1 MRRGILVNLNH
12 ILKKWEYLIYSLA
25 NIVSVRKITGDLV
38 NTELSEILPDLSEF
52 KRELQEISAEKWL
65 NILENAGNILGIQF

>member
-1 MRRGILVNLNH
+1 MNLTCV
-12 ILKKWEYLIYSLA
+12 LKRWEHLIYSLA
-25 NIVSVRKITGDLV
+25 SIVNAGKITGNLV

-65 NILENAGNILGIQF
+65 NILQNAENILGIQF

>member
-1 MRRGILVNLNH
+1 MNLTCV
-12 ILKKWEYLIYSLA
+12 LKRWEHLIYSLA
-25 NIVSVRKITGDLV
+25 NIVNARKITGDLV
-38 NTELSEILPDLSEF
+38 NTELSEILSDLSEF

>member
-1 MRRGILVNLNH
+1 MNLNH
-12 ILKKWEYLIYSLA
+12 ILKKWEHLIYSLA
-25 NIVSVRKITGDLV
+25 NIVNARKFTGDLV

-52 KRELQEISAEKWL
+52 KRELQEISAENWL

>member
-1 MRRGILVNLNH
+1 MNLTCV
-12 ILKKWEYLIYSLA
+12 LKRWEHLIHSLA
-25 NIVSVRKITGDLV
+25 NIVNARKITGDLV

-65 NILENAGNILGIQF
+65 NVLENAGNILGIQF

>member
-1 MRRGILVNLNH
+1 MNLTCV
-12 ILKKWEYLIYSLA
+12 LKRWEHLIYSLA
-25 NIVSVRKITGDLV
+25 NIVNARKITGDLV
-38 NTELSEILPDLSEF
+38 SMELSEILPDLSEF

>member
-1 MRRGILVNLNH
+1 MKLNH
-12 ILKKWEYLIYSLA
+12 ILKKWEHLIYSLA
-25 NIVSVRKITGDLV
+25 NIVNARKFTGDLV

>member
-1 MRRGILVNLNH
+1 MNLTCVLKRWEHLV
-12 ILKKWEYLIYSLA
+12 YSLA
-25 NIVSVRKITGDLV
+25 NIVNARKFTGNLV
-38 NTELSEILPDLSEF
+38 SMELSEILPDLSEF

>member
-1 MRRGILVNLNH
+1 MNLTCV
-12 ILKKWEYLIYSLA
+12 LKRWEHLIYSLA
-25 NIVSVRKITGDLV
+25 NIVDARKITGDLV

-65 NILENAGNILGIQF
+65 NILQNAENILGIQF

>member
-1 MRRGILVNLNH
+1 MNLTCVLKRWEHLV
-12 ILKKWEYLIYSLA
+12 YSLA
-25 NIVSVRKITGDLV
+25 NIVDARKFTGDLV
-38 NTELSEILPDLSEF
+38 SMELSEILPDLSEF

>member
-1 MRRGILVNLNH
+1 MNLTCV
-12 ILKKWEYLIYSLA
+12 LKRWEQLIYSLA
-25 NIVSVRKITGDLV
+25 NIVNARKVTGDLV
-38 NTELSEILPDLSEF
+38 NTELSEILLDLSEF

>member
-1 MRRGILVNLNH
+1 MNLTCV
-12 ILKKWEYLIYSLA
+12 LKKWEHLIYSLA
-25 NIVSVRKITGDLV
+25 NIVNARKITGDLV

>member
-1 MRRGILVNLNH
+1 MKLNH
-12 ILKKWEYLIYSLA
+12 ILKKWEHLIYSLA
-25 NIVSVRKITGDLV
+25 NIVNARKITGDLV

>member
-1 MRRGILVNLNH
+1 MNLTCV
-12 ILKKWEYLIYSLA
+12 LKRWEHLIYSLA
-25 NIVSVRKITGDLV
+25 NIVNAKKVTGDLV

>member
-1 MRRGILVNLNH
+1 MNLTCV
-12 ILKKWEYLIYSLA
+12 LKRWEHLIYSLA
-25 NIVSVRKITGDLV
+25 NIVNARKITGDLV
-38 NTELSEILPDLSEF
+38 DTELSEILPDLSEF

>member
-1 MRRGILVNLNH
+1 MKLNH
-12 ILKKWEYLIYSLA
+12 ILKKWEQLIYCLA
-25 NIVSVRKITGDLV
+25 NIVNARKFTGDLV

>member
-1 MRRGILVNLNH
+1 MNLNH

-25 NIVSVRKITGDLV
+25 NIVNARKFTGDLV

-65 NILENAGNILGIQF
+65 NILENAEDILGVQF